1 MKNIKTF
8 KSFEMNEKKFDGSD
22 KSLSKSIDQ
31 EEVSFLKWT
40 RVPHSSTM
48 TQVSKWEGN
57 SLSVFYLIRSS
68 RRWSACYN
76 SKSIGT
82 YRTADEAKSALEE
95 YIKIGTEETPSDKSL
110 SKSSNKDWHDEVG
123 KYINERRKSK

>member
-8 KSFEMNEKKFDGSD
+8 KSFEMSEKKFEDINHED
-22 KSLSKSIDQ
+22 NNTEQ
-31 EEVSFLKWT
+31 VPFLKWT
-40 RVPHSSTM
+40 RVPHSSDM
-48 TQVSKWEGN
+48 AQESEWEGN

-76 SKSIGT
+76 SESIGT

-95 YIKIGTEETPSDKSL
+95 YIKRGTEETPSDKSL

>member
-8 KSFEMNEKKFDGSD
+8 ESFD
-22 KSLSKSIDQ
+22 KEDNK
-31 EEVSFLKWT
+31 ENVSFLKWT
-40 RVPHSSTM
+40 HVPHSSDM
-48 TQVSKWEGN
+48 AQESEWEGN
-57 SLSVFYLIRSS
+57 SLSVFYLRSS

-95 YIKIGTEETPSDKSL
+95 YIKGGTETPSDKSL
-110 SKSSNKDWHDEVG
+110 SKSSTKDWYDEVG